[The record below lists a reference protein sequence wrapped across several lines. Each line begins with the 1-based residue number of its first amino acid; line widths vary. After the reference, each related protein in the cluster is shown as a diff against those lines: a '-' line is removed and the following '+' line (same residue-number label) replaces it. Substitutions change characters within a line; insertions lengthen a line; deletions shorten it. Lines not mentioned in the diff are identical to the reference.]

1 MKGSKRL
8 HGTTVFENHK
18 KVSFNIASEPS
29 NVEILSGQKLIK
41 VPKLA
46 AKRCYKVTF
55 KRTKIG
61 GIYQNRKEKQKLV
74 TGSIVL

>member
-1 MKGSKRL
+1 MNGSKRL

-41 VPKLA
+41 VPKMVQCASFWKPKASGQTMLQGH
-46 AKRCYKVTF
+46 F
-55 KRTKIG
+55 
-61 GIYQNRKEKQKLV
+61 
-74 TGSIVL
+74 